1 MEANPV
7 KRNFTLTASPARKR
21 TRIYMPMENEAP
33 VRKIKP
39 VIIGDMDVNS
49 ELS

>member
-21 TRIYMPMENEAP
+21 TKIYMPMENEAP
-33 VRKIKP
+33 DRKIKP
-39 VIIGDMDVNS
+39 VVIGDMDVNS